1 MALYECKTF
10 DLPTPPGGVQAAMDA
25 VLNKAAAEGWELVTV
40 AVLLPHTVR
49 VQTTA
54 FMRRPRDR

>member
-1 MALYECKTF
+1 MALYEYKTF

-25 VLNKAAAEGWELVTV
+25 VLNKAAAEGWGLVTV

-49 VQTTA
+49 VQTL
-54 FMRRPRDR
+54 P